1 MFLLLFG
8 FLLILIYAYF
18 KNAYKYWSSLRI
30 PQLDPIFPFGDM
42 ADVIFR

>member
-8 FLLILIYAYF
+8 LLLVLIYAYF
-18 KNAYKYWSSLRI
+18 KNAYRYWSFLGI
-30 PQLDPIFPFGDM
+30 PQLDPSFPFGDM